1 MIDQTKLSTGEF
13 QDKSIPVP
21 LLVVVRVEKSVQL
34 EVLFLDH
41 SKLFRQL
48 SSSYF

>member
-13 QDKSIPVP
+13 QDKSIQVP
-21 LLVVVRVEKSVQL
+21 LVVRVEKSVQL